1 MLSIEYSVLCHY
13 PAIMSKDCITLGIIF
28 LNKTSE
34 TVCFYSTKNFKRVR
48 SFNDEL
54 DIDFLKIQLEA
65 IEDEVNSIKVDNSFK
80 LKDYTRFY
88 VNEIKF
94 ESVQELEIQG
104 EFEKFV
110 EETIK
115 IHMRFDFEVKDRPT
129 KNQQIQYCKKYFKQ
143 NILSYSNNNLRGE
156 FNETINFDFIVD
168 KYAFKFFV
176 FKGKQQMRVINSI
189 KAFAYNAHHLK
200 GDYKVVAIVEDDSED
215 NNFEIVKKILEN
227 NCHDVI
233 TISKLMDYV
242 KNIESHFVNKIC

>member
-34 TVCFYSTKNFKRVR
+34 TVCFYSTKNLKRVR

-54 DIDFLKIQLEA
+54 DIDLLKIQLEA
-65 IEDEVNSIKVDNSFK
+65 IEDEVNNIKVDNSFK

-129 KNQQIQYCKKYFKQ
+129 KNQQIQYWKKYFK
-143 NILSYSNNNLRGE
+143 
-156 FNETINFDFIVD
+156 TINFDFIVD

-189 KAFAYNAHHLK
+189 KAFAYNVHHLK

-215 NNFEIVKKILEN
+215 NNFEIVKRILEQ

-233 TISKLMDYV
+233 TISKLMEYV
-242 KNIESHFVNKIC
+242 KDIESRFVNKIC